1 MAINKV
7 IYCGEKLIDLTE
19 DTVTEDQLLEDAVAH
34 DKTGRQI
41 VGALI
46 NLAEDT
52 VTPEKLLAGA
62 TAHDSSGQ
70 RIVGTMKQSS
80 GIDTSDATATA
91 PDILTGKTAYGKDG
105 KLTGSMRNNGAVNK
119 TISSKSESYTI
130 PQGYHNGSGKVAISE
145 SELEKIIAAN
155 IKKGISILGVTG
167 SYEAPASSG
176 GGGQV
181 KVGTTSS
188 PTIDTG
194 LSKIDKLIIYA
205 NKIASKGMVDMIY
218 NSDSSRAVTTF
229 CGDYS
234 VYSQYCKITERT
246 GFSVSGG
253 TFNWTETKDEYKYM
267 KNTTYNWIA
276 IGS

>member
-1 MAINKV
+1 MANV
-7 IYCGEKLIDLTE
+7 IVD
-19 DTVTEDQLLEDAVAH
+19 DTNLKNIANAIRAKKGTTVKMLPSEMANEISAIQTT
-34 DKTGRQI
+34 TGN
-41 VGALI
+41 V
-46 NLAEDT
+46 D
-52 VTPEKLLAGA
+52 P
-62 TAHDSSGQ
+62 
-70 RIVGTMKQSS
+70 
-80 GIDTSDATATA
+80 SDATAISS
-91 PDILTGKTAYGKDG
+91 DILSGKIAYSKNG
-105 KLTGSMRNNGAVNK
+105 KLIGTMKNNNTTNG
-119 TISSKSESYTI
+119 TISAVSESYTI

-145 SELEKIIAAN
+145 SEQEKIIAAN